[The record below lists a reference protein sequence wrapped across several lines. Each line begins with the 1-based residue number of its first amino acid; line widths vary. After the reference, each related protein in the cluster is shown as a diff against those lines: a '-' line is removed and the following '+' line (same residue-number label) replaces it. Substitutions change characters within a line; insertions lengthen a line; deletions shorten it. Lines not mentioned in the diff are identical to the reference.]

1 MFYSHDACIAWSHL
15 RLTNLEL
22 AVHEGIKS
30 VVPSS
35 QPEQDH
41 LLWSVQFVDAV

>member
-1 MFYSHDACIAWSHL
+1 MMSALHVHIS

-22 AVHEGIKS
+22 AVHVGTKS

-35 QPEQDH
+35 QPEQND
-41 LLWSVQFVDAV
+41 LLWSVQFVKAV